1 MADPWDPPPLPSRG
15 DDDDDATYAGVGRV
29 MSRWEAVEIELAHLY
44 TVLVGRPHDAG
55 ATREYGSGRI
65 FHERL
70 ATLCAAAEDYFRIDP
85 NQTRE
90 GETRE
95 LLRKVRGYSDRRNE
109 IAHGIVRQ
117 ISWVRGLREY
127 LSPDAIGHIQFCLVP
142 PHYTFRKFD
151 QANRPAY
158 AYTSQELLILE
169 QHLFD
174 LAEEVQ
180 AFRLTLDPE
189 DE

>member
-1 MADPWDPPPLPSRG
+1 MADPWDPLPLPSRG
-15 DDDDDATYAGVGRV
+15 DDDEDATYAGVGRV
-29 MSRWEAVEIELAHLY
+29 ISRWEAVEVELARLY
-44 TVLVGRPHDAG
+44 TVLVGRPHEAD
-55 ATREYGSGRI
+55 TIREYGSGRI

-70 ATLCAAAEDYFRIDP
+70 ATVCTAAEAYFRANP
-85 NQTRE
+85 NQASE

-109 IAHGIVRQ
+109 VAHGIVRQ
-117 ISWVRGLREY
+117 MHWVRALREN
-127 LSPDAIGHIQFCLVP
+127 LSPDVLGHIQFCLVP

-158 AYTSQELLILE
+158 AYTSEELLILE
-169 QHLFD
+169 KHLFD
-174 LAEEVQ
+174 LAAEVQ
-180 AFRLTLDPE
+180 EFRLTFDPR